1 MARYGSSPLTRG
13 KRRTTYLHENVGR
26 LIPAHAGKTLGGL
39 GEAAQGGA
47 HPRSR
52 GENLD
57 GCHQYCHPSG
67 SSPLT
72 RGKPVACALGT
83 LCPRLIPAHAGKT
96 ATDPYSRET
105 LAAHPRS
112 RGENGSAPSII
123 SVRSGS
129 SPLTRGKPDPYSY
142 AAVKRGLIPAHAG
155 KTVLVHAPASYGA
168 AHPRSRGENFAG
180 LKDKLSSAGSSPLTR
195 GKPVLT
201 PPLIALVRL
210 IPAHAGKT
218 SSPQP
223 RSSKRRAHPR
233 SRGENRA
240 GLGA

>member
-1 MARYGSSPLTRG
+1 M
-13 KRRTTYLHENVGR
+13 
-26 LIPAHAGKTLGGL
+26 KTL
-39 GEAAQGGA
+39 ERA
-47 HPRSR
+47 R
-52 GENLD
+52 
-57 GCHQYCHPSG
+57 G